1 MLQAMGL
8 SSQPIEGEATTPEG
22 TYGADVSPP
31 SRTRGETLSLQR
43 AMGLPAVFR
52 SVQLIAGMCAQL
64 TLESWRGQEL
74 VDPQPVMVTHPDP
87 WRTADSWV
95 ERFAINLA
103 TDGNNFTWKQ
113 RVGDSLTALT
123 ILNPFTVNVLWKTI
137 NGRRVKRYAFPHP
150 VTGKRHEVGES
161 EIIHTWALEVPGL
174 DRGLGPIGHTK
185 AALTGVIDLREYAD
199 RWFRDEAT
207 DGVLTSEQPIDQAA
221 AKQAKKLWY
230 AHDPE
235 DPYGPRLR
243 VMGKGLKYDPI
254 MLRPEEAQWLE
265 AQNFGVLDISRIFGV
280 PPEYLAA
287 AVDGTAMT
295 YSNLVMIDTQFLRT
309 TLFPVYLRK
318 IQNAVT
324 QALPRGQRAEFRTS
338 DLLQPDASTRS
349 TIDKAYVDM
358 GVYDAAYIRRRDRI
372 TGSAPAKPARADSN
386 LGRRDDDAGAQ
397 TAAFDMGVQ

>member
-1 MLQAMGL
+1 MNTARQMLQAMGL
-8 SSQPIEGEATTPEG
+8 SSQPSEDVWHTPEG
-22 TYGADVSPP
+22 EYGVDVSPP
-31 SRTRGETLSLQR
+31 SRARDSSLSVQR

-52 SVQLIAGMCAQL
+52 SIQLIAGMCAQL

-74 VDPQPVMVTHPDP
+74 VDPQPVLVTHPDP
-87 WRTADSWV
+87 WRQADSWV

-103 TDGNNFTWKQ
+103 TDGNNFTWLQ
-113 RVGDSLTALT
+113 RASGPTSAIVALT
-123 ILNPFTVNVLWKTI
+123 ILNPFTVTVLWKTI
-137 NGRRVKRYAFPHP
+137 GGRRVKRYAFPHP
-150 VTGKRHEVGES
+150 STGKRTECGDS
-161 EIIHTWALEVPGL
+161 DMIHTWALEVPGL

-185 AALTGVIDLREYAD
+185 AALTGAIDLREYAD
-199 RWFRDEAT
+199 RWFADEAT
-207 DGVLTSEQPIDQAA
+207 DGVLSTDQPIDQAA
-221 AKQAKKLWY
+221 AKNAKALWY
-230 AHDPE
+230 QRDETDPA
-235 DPYGPRLR
+235 GPRLR

-265 AQNFGVLDISRIFGV
+265 AQNFGILDVSRIFGV

-338 DLLQPDASTRS
+338 DLLQPDASTRA

-358 GVYDAAYIRRRDRI
+358 GVYDAEYVRRRDRI
-372 TGSAPAKPARADSN
+372 TSVTPATPARADNS
-386 LGRRDDDAGAQ
+386 LEGHR
-397 TAAFDMGVQ
+397 